1 MMPTLM
7 VLMNI
12 KIVLMKLRVKEI
24 MMSMHELNHSP
35 LKYSSILL
43 LSGSMLLLTP
53 TRILSSSI
61 SEIYYQP
68 TAQSSTLR
76 LSDNDAGEIIE
87 LPLPECDNSV
97 LAGEQAPDA
106 DKVACYRPMTTGYE
120 IPRDLSYTERRVYGD
135 RIILWINGFGDD
147 LSEWQRAAR
156 YLDYSIHN
164 KALNI
169 LVHTNEPTNREIFL
183 YWINQLDDEE
193 SSQDHEVLALSAY
206 GLYQLGDRSWLPLL
220 EHIALSGVAIEYT
233 SAKAVGLLARLGK
246 FEGFIVIKE
255 LMASGLDVIQDEAVN
270 NLIYFV
276 PLHGQ
281 IDSEGE
287 RVDIWS
293 LYRQALVSESRTIR
307 YSAQLQLEEIGT
319 PEALELLR
327 EFD

>member
-1 MMPTLM
+1 MKNNL
-7 VLMNI
+7 LNLRNRNI
-12 KIVLMKLRVKEI
+12 L
-24 MMSMHELNHSP
+24 SQSP
-35 LKYSSILL
+35 FILL
-43 LSGSMLLLTP
+43 LSGSMLLLVP
-53 TRILSSSI
+53 ERILSLPI
-61 SEIYYQP
+61 STVSHQK
-68 TAQSSTLR
+68 TDRFSTIK
-76 LSDNDAGEIIE
+76 LSDNDVDEVID
-87 LPLPECDNSV
+87 LQLPECDRSV

-106 DKVACYRPMTTGYE
+106 EQVACYRLMTTGYE
-120 IPRDLSYTERRVYGD
+120 IPRDLSYTEREVYGD
-135 RIILWINGFGDD
+135 RISLWINGFGDD

-156 YLDYSIHN
+156 YPDFLIQNH
-164 KALNI
+164 ALNI
-169 LVHTNEPTNREIFL
+169 LVHINEPTNREIFL
-183 YWINQLDDEE
+183 YWVNQLNDEE

-206 GLYQLGDRSWLPLL
+206 GLYQLGDQSWLPLL
-220 EHIALSGVAIEYT
+220 EHIALSGIMDEWA
-233 SAKAVGLLARLGK
+233 SAKAAGLLARLGQ

-255 LMASGLDVIQDEAVN
+255 LMASGLSVIQDEAVY

-327 EFD
+327 EFDE